1 MRKRK
6 TGTGQT
12 LHLSNLNFKI
22 IIYALILSIIGI
34 FMVHSATQNEA
45 VTGMFTT
52 TQKQILGMI
61 IGIVLMVIL
70 TCIDYHKLIKYSIV
84 FYAISMALLIYV
96 KYINPLNISNA
107 NRWMRLPGFGTIQPS
122 EFSKVAVVLMAVFV
136 LIRIQ
141 KHINNVFYLLA
152 YFAVTGVTVYLI
164 FVEPDLSTSM
174 IIVFALA
181 AMVFVCGISWKWVGG
196 VLGVVAIFA
205 AALLFCIYE
214 PEQKTLNWF
223 IDNGILQQYQ
233 VNRINSY
240 FFPEDYPDQTRQ
252 QLNSVMAIGGGQ
264 LTGKGLNNSTYESVK
279 NGNFLSEEQCDFIFA
294 VVGEELGFAGSA
306 FIILI
311 YLLLFIE
318 GLRIAGRS
326 PDLEG
331 KLIASGFV
339 TMLLIQCFIN
349 MGVAMLLLPN
359 TGTPLPFISAGMS
372 SLISTYIMMGILLN
386 ISMHRKMK
394 VF

>member
-6 TGTGQT
+6 TGQP

-52 TQKQILGMI
+52 TQKQILGMV
-61 IGIVLMVIL
+61 IGLILMVIL

-84 FYAISMALLIYV
+84 FYVISMALLIYV

-141 KHINNVFYLLA
+141 KHINNVLYLLG
-152 YFAVTGVTVYLI
+152 YFVVTGITVYLI
-164 FVEPDLSTSM
+164 YVEPDLSTSM

-181 AMVFVCGISWKWVGG
+181 AMVFVTGISWKWVGG
-196 VLGVVAIFA
+196 VLGVA
-205 AALLFCIYE
+205 AVLVGALLFCIYE

-223 IDNGILQQYQ
+223 IEKDILQQYQ

-264 LTGKGLNNSTYESVK
+264 LLGKGLNNSTYESVK

-318 GLRIAGRS
+318 GLRVAGRS

-331 KLIASGFV
+331 KLLASGFV
-339 TMLLIQCFIN
+339 TILLIQCFIN

-372 SLISTYIMMGILLN
+372 SLISTYIMMGIMLN

>member
-6 TGTGQT
+6 TGQT

-52 TQKQILGMI
+52 TQKQILGMV
-61 IGIVLMVIL
+61 IGLVLMLIL

-84 FYAISMALLIYV
+84 FYVISMALLIYV

-107 NRWMRLPGFGTIQPS
+107 NRWMHLPGFGTIQPS

-141 KHINNVFYLLA
+141 KHINNVLYLIG
-152 YFAVTGVTVYLI
+152 YFAVTGITVYLI
-164 FVEPDLSTSM
+164 YVEPDLSTSM
-174 IIVFALA
+174 IIIFALS
-181 AMVFVCGISWKWVGG
+181 AMVFVTGISWKWVGG
-196 VLGVVAIFA
+196 VLGVVAVFVG
-205 AALLFCIYE
+205 ALLFCIYE

-223 IDNGILQQYQ
+223 IENDILQQYQ

-264 LTGKGLNNSTYESVK
+264 LLGKGLNNSTYESVK

-318 GLRIAGRS
+318 GLRVAGRS

-331 KLIASGFV
+331 KLLASGFV
-339 TMLLIQCFIN
+339 TILLIQCFIN

-372 SLISTYIMMGILLN
+372 SMISTYIMMGIMLN

>member
-6 TGTGQT
+6 TGQT

-52 TQKQILGMI
+52 TQKQILGMV
-61 IGIVLMVIL
+61 IGLILMVIL

-84 FYAISMALLIYV
+84 FYVISMALLIYV

-141 KHINNVFYLLA
+141 KHINNVLYLLG
-152 YFAVTGVTVYLI
+152 YFAVTGLTVYLI
-164 FVEPDLSTSM
+164 YVEPDLSTSM
-174 IIVFALA
+174 IIVFSLV
-181 AMVFVCGISWKWVGG
+181 AMVFVTGISWKWVGG
-196 VLGVVAIFA
+196 VLGVVTVLVG
-205 AALLFCIYE
+205 ALLFCIYE

-223 IDNGILQQYQ
+223 IEKDILQQYQ

-264 LTGKGLNNSTYESVK
+264 LLGKGLNNSTYESVK

-318 GLRIAGRS
+318 GLRVAGRS

-331 KLIASGFV
+331 KLLASGFV
-339 TMLLIQCFIN
+339 TILLIQCFIN

-372 SLISTYIMMGILLN
+372 SLISTYIMMGIMLN

>member
-6 TGTGQT
+6 TGQT

-22 IIYALILSIIGI
+22 ILYALILSIIGI

-52 TQKQILGMI
+52 TQKQILGLV

-107 NRWMRLPGFGTIQPS
+107 NRWMHLPGFGTIQPS

-136 LIRIQ
+136 LVRIQ
-141 KHINNVFYLLA
+141 KRINNVFYLLT
-152 YFAVTGVTVYLI
+152 YFVVTGVTVYLVY
-164 FVEPDLSTSM
+164 VEPDFSTSM
-174 IIVFALA
+174 IIVCALA

-196 VLGVVAIFA
+196 VLGVVAICA

-223 IDNGILQQYQ
+223 IDKEILQQYQ

-339 TMLLIQCFIN
+339 TMLLVQCFIN

>member
-6 TGTGQT
+6 TGQT

-52 TQKQILGMI
+52 TQKQILGMV
-61 IGIVLMVIL
+61 IGLVLMLIL

-84 FYAISMALLIYV
+84 FYVISMALLIYV

-107 NRWMRLPGFGTIQPS
+107 NRWMHLPGFGTIQPS

-141 KHINNVFYLLA
+141 KHINNVLYLIG
-152 YFAVTGVTVYLI
+152 YFAVTGITVYLI
-164 FVEPDLSTSM
+164 YVEPDLSTSM
-174 IIVFALA
+174 IIIFALS
-181 AMVFVCGISWKWVGG
+181 AMVFVTGISWKWVGG
-196 VLGVVAIFA
+196 VLGVA
-205 AALLFCIYE
+205 AVFVGALLFCIYE

-223 IDNGILQQYQ
+223 IEKDILQQYQ

-264 LTGKGLNNSTYESVK
+264 LLGKGLNNSTYESVK

-318 GLRIAGRS
+318 GLRVAGRS

-331 KLIASGFV
+331 KLLASGFV
-339 TMLLIQCFIN
+339 TILLIQCFIN

-372 SLISTYIMMGILLN
+372 SLISTYIMMGIMLN

>member
-6 TGTGQT
+6 IGQN

-45 VTGMFTT
+45 VTGMITT
-52 TQKQILGMI
+52 TQKQILGMV
-61 IGIVLMVIL
+61 IGLVLMMIL

-84 FYAISMALLIYV
+84 FYVISMALLIYV

-107 NRWMRLPGFGTIQPS
+107 NRWMHLPGFGTIQPS

-141 KHINNVFYLLA
+141 KHINNVLYLIG
-152 YFAVTGVTVYLI
+152 YFALTGITVYLI
-164 FVEPDLSTSM
+164 YVEPDLSTSM
-174 IIVFALA
+174 IIVFALV
-181 AMVFVCGISWKWVGG
+181 AMVFVTGISWKWVGG
-196 VLGVVAIFA
+196 VLGVVAVFVG
-205 AALLFCIYE
+205 ALLFCIYE

-223 IDNGILQQYQ
+223 IEKDILQQYQ

-264 LTGKGLNNSTYESVK
+264 LLGKGLNNSTYESVK

-318 GLRIAGRS
+318 GLRVAGRS

-331 KLIASGFV
+331 KLLASGFV
-339 TMLLIQCFIN
+339 TILLIQCFIN

>member
-6 TGTGQT
+6 TGQN
-12 LHLSNLNFKI
+12 LHLSNPNFKI

-45 VTGMFTT
+45 VTGMITT
-52 TQKQILGMI
+52 TQKQILGMV
-61 IGIVLMVIL
+61 IGLVLMMIL

-84 FYAISMALLIYV
+84 FYVISMALLIYV

-107 NRWMRLPGFGTIQPS
+107 NRWMHLPGFGTIQPS

-141 KHINNVFYLLA
+141 KHINNVLYLIG
-152 YFAVTGVTVYLI
+152 YFALTGITVYLI
-164 FVEPDLSTSM
+164 YVEPDLSTSM
-174 IIVFALA
+174 IIVFALV
-181 AMVFVCGISWKWVGG
+181 AMVFVTGISWKWVGG
-196 VLGVVAIFA
+196 VLGVVAVFVG
-205 AALLFCIYE
+205 ALLFCIYE

-223 IDNGILQQYQ
+223 IEKDILQQYQ

-264 LTGKGLNNSTYESVK
+264 LLGKGLNNSTYESVK

-318 GLRIAGRS
+318 GLRVAGRS

-331 KLIASGFV
+331 KLLASGFV
-339 TMLLIQCFIN
+339 TILLIQCFIN

-372 SLISTYIMMGILLN
+372 SLISTYIMMGIMLN

>member
-6 TGTGQT
+6 TGQT

-45 VTGMFTT
+45 VTGMLTT
-52 TQKQILGMI
+52 TQKQILGMV
-61 IGIVLMVIL
+61 IGLVLMMIL

-84 FYAISMALLIYV
+84 FYVISMALLIYV

-141 KHINNVFYLLA
+141 KHINNVLYLIG
-152 YFAVTGVTVYLI
+152 YFALTGITVYLI
-164 FVEPDLSTSM
+164 YVEPDLSTSM
-174 IIVFALA
+174 IIVFALV
-181 AMVFVCGISWKWVGG
+181 AMVFVTGISWKWVGG
-196 VLGVVAIFA
+196 VIGVVAVFVG
-205 AALLFCIYE
+205 ALLFCIYE

-223 IDNGILQQYQ
+223 IEKDILQQYQ

-264 LTGKGLNNSTYESVK
+264 LLGKGLNNSTYESVK

-318 GLRIAGRS
+318 GLRVAGRS

-331 KLIASGFV
+331 KLLASGFV
-339 TMLLIQCFIN
+339 TILLIQCFIN

-372 SLISTYIMMGILLN
+372 SLISTYIMMGIMLN

>member
-6 TGTGQT
+6 TGQT

-45 VTGMFTT
+45 VTGMLTT
-52 TQKQILGMI
+52 TQKQILGMV
-61 IGIVLMVIL
+61 IGLVLMMIL

-84 FYAISMALLIYV
+84 FYVISMALLIYV

-141 KHINNVFYLLA
+141 KHINNVLYLLG
-152 YFAVTGVTVYLI
+152 YFVVTGITVYLI
-164 FVEPDLSTSM
+164 YVEPDLSTSM

-181 AMVFVCGISWKWVGG
+181 AMVFVTGISWKWVGG
-196 VLGVVAIFA
+196 VLGVVAVLVG
-205 AALLFCIYE
+205 ALLFCIYE

-223 IDNGILQQYQ
+223 IEKDILQQYQ

-264 LTGKGLNNSTYESVK
+264 LLGKGLNNSTYESVK

-318 GLRIAGRS
+318 GLRVAGRS

-331 KLIASGFV
+331 KLLASGFV
-339 TMLLIQCFIN
+339 TILLIQCFIN

-372 SLISTYIMMGILLN
+372 SLISTYIMMGIMLN

>member
-6 TGTGQT
+6 TGQT

-22 IIYALILSIIGI
+22 ILYALILSIIGI

-52 TQKQILGMI
+52 TQKQILGMV

-107 NRWMRLPGFGTIQPS
+107 NRWMHLPGFGTIQPS

-141 KHINNVFYLLA
+141 KRINNVFYLLT
-152 YFAVTGVTVYLI
+152 YFAVTGVTVYLVY
-164 FVEPDLSTSM
+164 VEPDLSTSM
-174 IIVFALA
+174 IIVCALA

-196 VLGVVAIFA
+196 VLGVVAICA

-223 IDNGILQQYQ
+223 IDKEILQQYQ

-339 TMLLIQCFIN
+339 TMLLVQCFIN

>member
-6 TGTGQT
+6 TGQT

-45 VTGMFTT
+45 VTGMITT
-52 TQKQILGMI
+52 TQKQILGMV
-61 IGIVLMVIL
+61 IGLILMVIL

-84 FYAISMALLIYV
+84 FYVISMALLIYV

-141 KHINNVFYLLA
+141 KHINNVLYLLG
-152 YFAVTGVTVYLI
+152 YFVVTGITVYLI
-164 FVEPDLSTSM
+164 YVEPDLSTSM

-181 AMVFVCGISWKWVGG
+181 AMVFVTGISWKWVGG
-196 VLGVVAIFA
+196 VLGVA
-205 AALLFCIYE
+205 AVLVGALLFCIYE

-223 IDNGILQQYQ
+223 IEKDILQQYQ

-264 LTGKGLNNSTYESVK
+264 LLGKGLNNSTYESVK

-318 GLRIAGRS
+318 GLRVAGRS

-331 KLIASGFV
+331 KLLASGFV
-339 TMLLIQCFIN
+339 TILLIQCFIN

-372 SLISTYIMMGILLN
+372 SLISTYIMMGIMLN

>member
-6 TGTGQT
+6 TGQN
-12 LHLSNLNFKI
+12 LNLSNLNFKI

-45 VTGMFTT
+45 VTGMITT
-52 TQKQILGMI
+52 TQKQILGMV
-61 IGIVLMVIL
+61 IGLVLMMIL

-84 FYAISMALLIYV
+84 FYVISMALLIYV

-107 NRWMRLPGFGTIQPS
+107 NRWMHLPGFGTIQPS

-141 KHINNVFYLLA
+141 KHINNVLYLIG
-152 YFAVTGVTVYLI
+152 YFALTGITVYLI
-164 FVEPDLSTSM
+164 YVEPDLSTSM
-174 IIVFALA
+174 IIVFALV
-181 AMVFVCGISWKWVGG
+181 AMVFVTGISWKWVGG
-196 VLGVVAIFA
+196 VLGVVAVFVG
-205 AALLFCIYE
+205 ALLFCIYE

-223 IDNGILQQYQ
+223 IEKDILQQYQ

-264 LTGKGLNNSTYESVK
+264 LLGKGLNNSTYESVK

-318 GLRIAGRS
+318 GLRVAGRS

-331 KLIASGFV
+331 KLLASGFV
-339 TMLLIQCFIN
+339 TILLIQCFIN

-372 SLISTYIMMGILLN
+372 SLISTYIMMGIMLN

>member
-6 TGTGQT
+6 TGQT

-22 IIYALILSIIGI
+22 ILYALILSIIGI

-52 TQKQILGMI
+52 TQKQILGMVV
-61 IGIVLMVIL
+61 GIVLMVIL

-107 NRWMRLPGFGTIQPS
+107 NRWMHLPGFGTIQPS

-141 KHINNVFYLLA
+141 KRINNVFYLLA
-152 YFAVTGVTVYLI
+152 YFVVTGVTVYLVY
-164 FVEPDLSTSM
+164 VEPDLSTSM
-174 IIVFALA
+174 IIVCALA

-196 VLGVVAIFA
+196 VLGVVAICA

-223 IDNGILQQYQ
+223 IDKEILQQYQ

-339 TMLLIQCFIN
+339 TMLLVQCFIN

>member
-6 TGTGQT
+6 TGQT

-52 TQKQILGMI
+52 TQKQILGMV
-61 IGIVLMVIL
+61 IGLILMVIL

-84 FYAISMALLIYV
+84 FYVISMALLIYV

-141 KHINNVFYLLA
+141 KHINNVLYLLG
-152 YFAVTGVTVYLI
+152 YFAVTGITVYLI
-164 FVEPDLSTSM
+164 YVEPDLSTSM

-181 AMVFVCGISWKWVGG
+181 AMVFVTGISWKWVGG
-196 VLGVVAIFA
+196 VLGVA
-205 AALLFCIYE
+205 AVLVGALLFCIYE

-223 IDNGILQQYQ
+223 IEKDILQQYQ

-264 LTGKGLNNSTYESVK
+264 LLGKGLNNSTYESVK

-318 GLRIAGRS
+318 GLRVAGRS

-331 KLIASGFV
+331 KLLASGFV
-339 TMLLIQCFIN
+339 TILLIQCFIN

-372 SLISTYIMMGILLN
+372 SLISTYIMMGIMLN

>member
-6 TGTGQT
+6 TGQT

-52 TQKQILGMI
+52 TQKQILGMV
-61 IGIVLMVIL
+61 IGLILMVIL

-84 FYAISMALLIYV
+84 FYVISMALLIYV

-141 KHINNVFYLLA
+141 KHINNVLYLLG
-152 YFAVTGVTVYLI
+152 YFAVTGITVYLI
-164 FVEPDLSTSM
+164 YVEPDLSTSM

-181 AMVFVCGISWKWVGG
+181 AMVFVTGISWKWVGG
-196 VLGVVAIFA
+196 VLGVA
-205 AALLFCIYE
+205 AVLVGALLFCIYE

-223 IDNGILQQYQ
+223 IEKDILQQYQ

-264 LTGKGLNNSTYESVK
+264 LLGKGLNNSTYESVK

-318 GLRIAGRS
+318 GLRVAGRS

-331 KLIASGFV
+331 KLLASGFV

-372 SLISTYIMMGILLN
+372 SLISTYIMMGIMLN

>member
-6 TGTGQT
+6 TGQT

-52 TQKQILGMI
+52 TQKQILGMV
-61 IGIVLMVIL
+61 IGLVLMLIL

-84 FYAISMALLIYV
+84 FYVISMALLIYV

-107 NRWMRLPGFGTIQPS
+107 NRWMHLPGFGTIQPS

-141 KHINNVFYLLA
+141 KHINNVLYLIG
-152 YFAVTGVTVYLI
+152 YFAVTGITVYLVY
-164 FVEPDLSTSM
+164 VEPDLSTSM
-174 IIVFALA
+174 IIIFALS
-181 AMVFVCGISWKWVGG
+181 AMVFVTGISWKWVGG
-196 VLGVVAIFA
+196 VLGVVAVFVG
-205 AALLFCIYE
+205 ALLFCIYE

-223 IDNGILQQYQ
+223 IENDILQQYQ

-264 LTGKGLNNSTYESVK
+264 LLGKGLNNSTYESVK

-318 GLRIAGRS
+318 GLRVAGRS

-331 KLIASGFV
+331 KLLASGFV
-339 TMLLIQCFIN
+339 TILLIQCFIN

-372 SLISTYIMMGILLN
+372 SMISTYIMMGIMLN

>member
-6 TGTGQT
+6 TGQT

-45 VTGMFTT
+45 VTGMITT
-52 TQKQILGMI
+52 TQKQILGMV
-61 IGIVLMVIL
+61 IGLVLMMIL

-84 FYAISMALLIYV
+84 FYVISMALLIYV

-141 KHINNVFYLLA
+141 KHINNVLYLLG
-152 YFAVTGVTVYLI
+152 YFVVTGITVYLI
-164 FVEPDLSTSM
+164 YVEPDLSTSM

-181 AMVFVCGISWKWVGG
+181 AMVFVTGISWKWVGG
-196 VLGVVAIFA
+196 VLGVA
-205 AALLFCIYE
+205 AVLVGALLFCIYE

-223 IDNGILQQYQ
+223 IEKDILQQYQ

-264 LTGKGLNNSTYESVK
+264 LLGKGLNNSTYESVK

-318 GLRIAGRS
+318 GLRVAGRS

-331 KLIASGFV
+331 KLLASGFV
-339 TMLLIQCFIN
+339 TILLIQCFIN

-372 SLISTYIMMGILLN
+372 SLISTYIMMGIMLN

>member
-6 TGTGQT
+6 TGQT

-52 TQKQILGMI
+52 TQKQILGMV
-61 IGIVLMVIL
+61 IGLILMVIL

-84 FYAISMALLIYV
+84 FYVISMALLIYV

-107 NRWMRLPGFGTIQPS
+107 NRWMHLPGFGTIQPS

-141 KHINNVFYLLA
+141 KHINNVLYLIG
-152 YFAVTGVTVYLI
+152 YFALTGITVYLI
-164 FVEPDLSTSM
+164 YVEPDLSTSM
-174 IIVFALA
+174 IIVFALV
-181 AMVFVCGISWKWVGG
+181 AMVFVTGISWKWVGG
-196 VLGVVAIFA
+196 VIGVVAVFVG
-205 AALLFCIYE
+205 ALLFCIYE

-223 IDNGILQQYQ
+223 IEKDILQQYQ

-264 LTGKGLNNSTYESVK
+264 LLGKGLNNSTYESVK

-318 GLRIAGRS
+318 GLRVAGRS

-331 KLIASGFV
+331 KLLASGFV
-339 TMLLIQCFIN
+339 TILLIQCFIN

-372 SLISTYIMMGILLN
+372 SLISTYIMMGIMLN

>member
-6 TGTGQT
+6 TGQT

-52 TQKQILGMI
+52 TQKQILGMV
-61 IGIVLMVIL
+61 IGLILMVIL

-84 FYAISMALLIYV
+84 FYVISMALLIYV

-141 KHINNVFYLLA
+141 KHINNVLYLLG
-152 YFAVTGVTVYLI
+152 YFVVTGITVYLI
-164 FVEPDLSTSM
+164 YVEPDLSTSM
-174 IIVFALA
+174 IIVFALV
-181 AMVFVCGISWKWVGG
+181 AMVFVTGISWKWVGG
-196 VLGVVAIFA
+196 VLGVVTVLVG
-205 AALLFCIYE
+205 ALLFCIYE

-223 IDNGILQQYQ
+223 IEKDILQQYQ

-264 LTGKGLNNSTYESVK
+264 LLGKGLNNSTYESVK

-318 GLRIAGRS
+318 GLRVAGRS

-331 KLIASGFV
+331 KLLASGFV
-339 TMLLIQCFIN
+339 TILLIQCFIN

-372 SLISTYIMMGILLN
+372 SLISTYIMMGIMLN

>member
-6 TGTGQT
+6 TGQT

-52 TQKQILGMI
+52 TQKQILGMV
-61 IGIVLMVIL
+61 IGLILMVIL

-84 FYAISMALLIYV
+84 FYVISMALLIYV

-141 KHINNVFYLLA
+141 KHINNVLYLLG
-152 YFAVTGVTVYLI
+152 YFVVTGITVYLI
-164 FVEPDLSTSM
+164 YVEPDLSTSM

-181 AMVFVCGISWKWVGG
+181 AMVFVTGISWKWVGG
-196 VLGVVAIFA
+196 VLGVVAVLVG
-205 AALLFCIYE
+205 ALLFCIYE

-223 IDNGILQQYQ
+223 IEKDILQQYQ

-264 LTGKGLNNSTYESVK
+264 LLGKGLNNSTYESVK

-318 GLRIAGRS
+318 GLRVAGRS

-331 KLIASGFV
+331 KLLASGFV
-339 TMLLIQCFIN
+339 TILLIQCFIN

-372 SLISTYIMMGILLN
+372 SLISTYIMMGIMLN

>member
-6 TGTGQT
+6 TVQN

-45 VTGMFTT
+45 VTGMITT
-52 TQKQILGMI
+52 TQKQILGMV
-61 IGIVLMVIL
+61 IGLVLMMIL

-84 FYAISMALLIYV
+84 FYVISMALLIYV

-107 NRWMRLPGFGTIQPS
+107 NRWMHLPGFGTIQPS

-141 KHINNVFYLLA
+141 KHINNVLYLIG
-152 YFAVTGVTVYLI
+152 YFALTGITVYLI
-164 FVEPDLSTSM
+164 YVEPDLSTSM
-174 IIVFALA
+174 IIVFALV
-181 AMVFVCGISWKWVGG
+181 AMVFVTGISWKWVGG
-196 VLGVVAIFA
+196 VLGVVAVFVG
-205 AALLFCIYE
+205 ALLFCIYE

-223 IDNGILQQYQ
+223 IEKDILQQYQ

-264 LTGKGLNNSTYESVK
+264 LLGKGLNNSTYESVK

-318 GLRIAGRS
+318 GLRVAGRS

-331 KLIASGFV
+331 KLLASGFV
-339 TMLLIQCFIN
+339 TILLIQCFIN

-372 SLISTYIMMGILLN
+372 SLISTYIMMGIMLN

>member
-6 TGTGQT
+6 TVQN

-45 VTGMFTT
+45 VTGMITT
-52 TQKQILGMI
+52 TQKQILGMV
-61 IGIVLMVIL
+61 IGLVLMMIL

-84 FYAISMALLIYV
+84 FYVISMALLIYV

-107 NRWMRLPGFGTIQPS
+107 NRWMHLPGFGTIQPS

-141 KHINNVFYLLA
+141 KYIKNVLYLIG
-152 YFAVTGVTVYLI
+152 YFALTGITVYLI
-164 FVEPDLSTSM
+164 YVEPDLSTSM
-174 IIVFALA
+174 IIVFALV
-181 AMVFVCGISWKWVGG
+181 AMVFVTGISWKWVGG
-196 VLGVVAIFA
+196 VLGVVAVFVG
-205 AALLFCIYE
+205 ALLFCIYE

-223 IDNGILQQYQ
+223 IEKDILQQYQ

-264 LTGKGLNNSTYESVK
+264 LLGKGLNNSTYESVK

-318 GLRIAGRS
+318 GLRVAGRS

-331 KLIASGFV
+331 KLLASGFV
-339 TMLLIQCFIN
+339 TILLIQCFIN

-372 SLISTYIMMGILLN
+372 SLISTYIMMGIMLN

>member
-6 TGTGQT
+6 TGQT

-45 VTGMFTT
+45 VTGMLTT
-52 TQKQILGMI
+52 TQKQILGMA

-152 YFAVTGVTVYLI
+152 YFAVTGVTVYLVY
-164 FVEPDLSTSM
+164 VEPDLSTSM

-223 IDNGILQQYQ
+223 IDKEILQQYQ

-339 TMLLIQCFIN
+339 TMLLVQCFIN

>member
-6 TGTGQT
+6 KGQN

-45 VTGMFTT
+45 VTGMITT
-52 TQKQILGMI
+52 TQKQILGMV
-61 IGIVLMVIL
+61 IGLVLMMIL

-84 FYAISMALLIYV
+84 FYVISMALLIYV

-107 NRWMRLPGFGTIQPS
+107 NRWMHLPGFGTIQPS

-141 KHINNVFYLLA
+141 KHINNVLYLIG
-152 YFAVTGVTVYLI
+152 YFALTGITVYLI
-164 FVEPDLSTSM
+164 YVEPDLSTSM
-174 IIVFALA
+174 IIVFALV
-181 AMVFVCGISWKWVGG
+181 AMVFVTGISWKWVGG
-196 VLGVVAIFA
+196 VLGVVAVFVG
-205 AALLFCIYE
+205 ALLFCIYE

-223 IDNGILQQYQ
+223 IEKDILQQYQ

-264 LTGKGLNNSTYESVK
+264 LLGKGLNNSTYESVK

-318 GLRIAGRS
+318 GLRVAGRS

-331 KLIASGFV
+331 KLLASGFV
-339 TMLLIQCFIN
+339 TILLIQCFIN

-372 SLISTYIMMGILLN
+372 SLISTYIMMGIMLN

>member
-6 TGTGQT
+6 TGQT

-52 TQKQILGMI
+52 TQKQILGMV
-61 IGIVLMVIL
+61 IGLVLMLIL

-84 FYAISMALLIYV
+84 FYVISMALLIYV

-107 NRWMRLPGFGTIQPS
+107 NRWMHLPGFGTIQPS

-141 KHINNVFYLLA
+141 KHINNVLYLIG
-152 YFAVTGVTVYLI
+152 YFAVTGITVYLI
-164 FVEPDLSTSM
+164 YVEPDLSTSM
-174 IIVFALA
+174 IIIFALS
-181 AMVFVCGISWKWVGG
+181 AMVFVTGISWKWVGG
-196 VLGVVAIFA
+196 VLGVA
-205 AALLFCIYE
+205 AVFVGALLFCIYE

-223 IDNGILQQYQ
+223 IENDILQQYQ

-264 LTGKGLNNSTYESVK
+264 LLGKGLNNSTYESVK
-279 NGNFLSEEQCDFIFA
+279 NGKFLSEEQCDFIFA

-318 GLRIAGRS
+318 GLRVAGRS

-331 KLIASGFV
+331 KLLASGFV
-339 TMLLIQCFIN
+339 TILLIQCFIN

-372 SLISTYIMMGILLN
+372 SLISTYIMMGIMLN

>member
-6 TGTGQT
+6 TGQT

-52 TQKQILGMI
+52 TQKQILGMV
-61 IGIVLMVIL
+61 IGLVLMLIL

-84 FYAISMALLIYV
+84 FYVISMALLIYV

-107 NRWMRLPGFGTIQPS
+107 NRWMHLPGFGTIQPS

-141 KHINNVFYLLA
+141 KHINNVLYLIG
-152 YFAVTGVTVYLI
+152 YFAVTGITVYLI
-164 FVEPDLSTSM
+164 YVEPDLSTSM
-174 IIVFALA
+174 IIIFALS
-181 AMVFVCGISWKWVGG
+181 AMVFVTGISWKWVGG
-196 VLGVVAIFA
+196 VLGVVAVFVG
-205 AALLFCIYE
+205 ALLFCIYE

-223 IDNGILQQYQ
+223 IEKDILQQYQ

-264 LTGKGLNNSTYESVK
+264 LLGKGLNNSTYESVK
-279 NGNFLSEEQCDFIFA
+279 NGKFLSEEQCDFIFA

-318 GLRIAGRS
+318 GLRVAGRS

-331 KLIASGFV
+331 KLLASGFV
-339 TMLLIQCFIN
+339 TILLIQCFIN

-372 SLISTYIMMGILLN
+372 SLISTYIMMGIMLN

>member
-6 TGTGQT
+6 TGQT

-52 TQKQILGMI
+52 TQKQILGMA

-70 TCIDYHKLIKYSIV
+70 TCIDYHKLIKYSIA

-141 KHINNVFYLLA
+141 KRINNVFYLLA
-152 YFAVTGVTVYLI
+152 YFVVTGVTVYLVY
-164 FVEPDLSTSM
+164 VEPDLSTSM
-174 IIVFALA
+174 IIVCALA

-196 VLGVVAIFA
+196 VLGVVAICA

-223 IDNGILQQYQ
+223 IDKEILQQYQ

>member
-6 TGTGQT
+6 TGQT

-52 TQKQILGMI
+52 TQKQILGMV
-61 IGIVLMVIL
+61 IGLILMVIL

-84 FYAISMALLIYV
+84 FYVISMALLIYV

-107 NRWMRLPGFGTIQPS
+107 NRWMHLPGFGTIQPS

-141 KHINNVFYLLA
+141 KHINNVLYLIG
-152 YFAVTGVTVYLI
+152 YFALTGITVYLI
-164 FVEPDLSTSM
+164 YVEPDLSTSM
-174 IIVFALA
+174 IIVFALV
-181 AMVFVCGISWKWVGG
+181 AMVFVTGISWKWVGG
-196 VLGVVAIFA
+196 VLGVVAVFVG
-205 AALLFCIYE
+205 ALLFCIYE

-223 IDNGILQQYQ
+223 IEKDILQQYQ

-264 LTGKGLNNSTYESVK
+264 LLGKGLNNSTYESVK

-318 GLRIAGRS
+318 GLRVAGRS

-331 KLIASGFV
+331 KLLASGFV
-339 TMLLIQCFIN
+339 TILLIQCFIN

-372 SLISTYIMMGILLN
+372 SLISTYIMMGIMLN

>member
-6 TGTGQT
+6 TGQT

-52 TQKQILGMI
+52 TQKQILGMV
-61 IGIVLMVIL
+61 IGLVLMLIL

-84 FYAISMALLIYV
+84 FYVISMALLIYV

-107 NRWMRLPGFGTIQPS
+107 NRWMHLPGFGTIQPS

-141 KHINNVFYLLA
+141 KHINNVLYLIG
-152 YFAVTGVTVYLI
+152 YFALTGITVYLI
-164 FVEPDLSTSM
+164 YVEPDLSTSI
-174 IIVFALA
+174 IIVFALV
-181 AMVFVCGISWKWVGG
+181 AMVFVTGISWKWVGG
-196 VLGVVAIFA
+196 VLGVVAVFVG
-205 AALLFCIYE
+205 ALLFCIYE

-223 IDNGILQQYQ
+223 IEKDILQQYQ

-264 LTGKGLNNSTYESVK
+264 LLGKGLNNSTYESVK
-279 NGNFLSEEQCDFIFA
+279 NGKFLSEEQCDFIFA

-318 GLRIAGRS
+318 GLRVAGRS

-331 KLIASGFV
+331 KLLASGFV
-339 TMLLIQCFIN
+339 TILLIQCFIN

-372 SLISTYIMMGILLN
+372 SLISTYIMMGIMLN

>member
-6 TGTGQT
+6 TGTGQSM
-12 LHLSNLNFKI
+12 HLRNLNFKI

-34 FMVHSATQNEA
+34 FMVHSATQNETM
-45 VTGMFTT
+45 TGMFTT

-141 KHINNVFYLLA
+141 KRINNVLYLLA
-152 YFAVTGVTVYLI
+152 YFAVTGITVYLVY
-164 FVEPDLSTSM
+164 VEPDLSTSL
-174 IIVFALA
+174 IIIFALA

-196 VLGVVAIFA
+196 VLGVVAILV

-318 GLRIAGRS
+318 GLKIAGRS

>member
-6 TGTGQT
+6 TRQN

-45 VTGMFTT
+45 VTGMITT
-52 TQKQILGMI
+52 TQKQILGMV
-61 IGIVLMVIL
+61 IGLVLMMIL

-84 FYAISMALLIYV
+84 FYVISMALLIYV

-107 NRWMRLPGFGTIQPS
+107 NRWMHLPGFGTIQPS

-141 KHINNVFYLLA
+141 KHINNVLYLIG
-152 YFAVTGVTVYLI
+152 YFALTGITVYLI
-164 FVEPDLSTSM
+164 YVEPDLSTSM
-174 IIVFALA
+174 IIVFALV
-181 AMVFVCGISWKWVGG
+181 AMVFVTGISWKWVGG
-196 VLGVVAIFA
+196 VLGVVAVFVG
-205 AALLFCIYE
+205 ALLFCIYE

-223 IDNGILQQYQ
+223 IEKDILQQYQ

-264 LTGKGLNNSTYESVK
+264 LLGKGLNNSTYESVK

-318 GLRIAGRS
+318 GLRVAGRS

-331 KLIASGFV
+331 KLLASGFV
-339 TMLLIQCFIN
+339 TILLIQCFIN

-372 SLISTYIMMGILLN
+372 SLISTYIMMGIMLN

>member
-6 TGTGQT
+6 TGQT

-45 VTGMFTT
+45 VTGMITT
-52 TQKQILGMI
+52 TQKQILGMV
-61 IGIVLMVIL
+61 IGLVLMMIL

-84 FYAISMALLIYV
+84 FYVISMALLIYV

-107 NRWMRLPGFGTIQPS
+107 NRWMHLPGFGTIQPS

-141 KHINNVFYLLA
+141 KHINNVLYLIG
-152 YFAVTGVTVYLI
+152 YFALTGITVYLI
-164 FVEPDLSTSM
+164 YVEPDLSTSM

-181 AMVFVCGISWKWVGG
+181 AMVFVTGISWKWVGG
-196 VLGVVAIFA
+196 VLGVA
-205 AALLFCIYE
+205 AVLVGALLFCIYE

-223 IDNGILQQYQ
+223 IEKDILQQYQ

-264 LTGKGLNNSTYESVK
+264 LLGKGLNNSTYESVK

-318 GLRIAGRS
+318 GLRVAGRS

-331 KLIASGFV
+331 KLLASGFV
-339 TMLLIQCFIN
+339 TILLIQCFIN

-372 SLISTYIMMGILLN
+372 SLISTYIMMGIMLN

>member
-6 TGTGQT
+6 TGQN
-12 LHLSNLNFKI
+12 LHLSNLNCKI

-52 TQKQILGMI
+52 TQKQILGMV
-61 IGIVLMVIL
+61 IGLVLMMIL

-84 FYAISMALLIYV
+84 FYVISMALLIYV

-107 NRWMRLPGFGTIQPS
+107 NRWMHLPGFGTIQPS

-141 KHINNVFYLLA
+141 KHINNVLYLIG
-152 YFAVTGVTVYLI
+152 YFALTGITVYLI
-164 FVEPDLSTSM
+164 YVEPDLSTSM
-174 IIVFALA
+174 IIVFALV
-181 AMVFVCGISWKWVGG
+181 AMVFVTGISWKWVGG
-196 VLGVVAIFA
+196 VLGVVAVFVG
-205 AALLFCIYE
+205 ALLFCIYE

-223 IDNGILQQYQ
+223 IEKDILQQYQ

-264 LTGKGLNNSTYESVK
+264 LLGKGLNNSTYESVK

-318 GLRIAGRS
+318 GLRVAGRS

-331 KLIASGFV
+331 KLLASGFV
-339 TMLLIQCFIN
+339 TILLIQCFIN

-372 SLISTYIMMGILLN
+372 SLISTYIMMGIMMN

>member
-1 MRKRK
+1 
-6 TGTGQT
+6 
-12 LHLSNLNFKI
+12 
-22 IIYALILSIIGI
+22 
-34 FMVHSATQNEA
+34 
-45 VTGMFTT
+45 
-52 TQKQILGMI
+52 MI

-141 KHINNVFYLLA
+141 KRINNVLYLLA
-152 YFAVTGVTVYLI
+152 YFAVTGITVYLVY
-164 FVEPDLSTSM
+164 VEPDLSTSL
-174 IIVFALA
+174 IIIFALA

-196 VLGVVAIFA
+196 VLGVVAILV

-318 GLRIAGRS
+318 GLKIAGRS

>member
-6 TGTGQT
+6 TGQT

-52 TQKQILGMI
+52 TQKQILGMV
-61 IGIVLMVIL
+61 IGLILMVIL

-84 FYAISMALLIYV
+84 FYVISMALLIYV

-141 KHINNVFYLLA
+141 KHINNVLYLLG
-152 YFAVTGVTVYLI
+152 YFVVTGITVYLI
-164 FVEPDLSTSM
+164 YVEPDLSTSM

-181 AMVFVCGISWKWVGG
+181 AMVFVTGISWKWVGG
-196 VLGVVAIFA
+196 VLGVA
-205 AALLFCIYE
+205 AVLVGALLFCIYE

-223 IDNGILQQYQ
+223 IEKDILQQYQ

-264 LTGKGLNNSTYESVK
+264 LLGKGLNNSTYESVK

-318 GLRIAGRS
+318 GLRVAGRS

-331 KLIASGFV
+331 KLLASGFV
-339 TMLLIQCFIN
+339 TILLIQCFIN

-372 SLISTYIMMGILLN
+372 SLISTYIMMGIMLN

>member
-1 MRKRK
+1 MRTRK
-6 TGTGQT
+6 TGQN

-45 VTGMFTT
+45 VTGMITT
-52 TQKQILGMI
+52 TQKQILGMV
-61 IGIVLMVIL
+61 IGLVLMMIL

-84 FYAISMALLIYV
+84 FYVISMALLIYV

-107 NRWMRLPGFGTIQPS
+107 NRWMHLPGFGTIQPS

-141 KHINNVFYLLA
+141 KHINNVLYLIG
-152 YFAVTGVTVYLI
+152 YFALTGITVYLI
-164 FVEPDLSTSM
+164 YVEPDLSTSM
-174 IIVFALA
+174 IIVFALV
-181 AMVFVCGISWKWVGG
+181 AMVFVTGISWKWVGG
-196 VLGVVAIFA
+196 VLGVVAVFVG
-205 AALLFCIYE
+205 ALLFCIYE

-223 IDNGILQQYQ
+223 IEKDILQQYQ

-264 LTGKGLNNSTYESVK
+264 LLGKGLNNSTYESVK

-306 FIILI
+306 FSILR

-318 GLRIAGRS
+318 GLRVAGRS

-331 KLIASGFV
+331 KLLASGFV
-339 TMLLIQCFIN
+339 TILLIQCFIN

-372 SLISTYIMMGILLN
+372 SLISTYIMMGIMLN